1 MPRKP
6 SLMTAGNIFN
16 EVNICAI
23 REPSKRSWRTYR
35 NCLHTNKDS
44 IASWNYPWIW
54 RQKRRPLIRFS
65 YNKIG
70 FLIKRFTYQ
79 AHWEHILRA
88 KYAKFNE
95 MCLWEARYE
104 QVFCAVRRC
113 LLFLQNEI
121 LQTKNCV
128 AYVRYIRILSIL
140 FLFKLLF
147 IKMFGLLLTILQL
160 V

>member
-104 QVFCAVRRC
+104 QVFCAVKHISSKRNTTNQKLRSVC
-113 LLFLQNEI
+113 ALHP
-121 LQTKNCV
+121 
-128 AYVRYIRILSIL
+128 YIIY
-140 FLFKLLF
+140 F
-147 IKMFGLLLTILQL
+147 IFI
-160 V
+160 